1 MARGGPLLTIGTPK
15 GLFLLEGYGPRRR
28 WDLSGPFL
36 EGEEINHAVLDPQSG
51 AVYVAANSPWFG
63 SQVAWT
69 MDLGATWSY
78 ARENPRFSAD
88 RGMTVERL
96 WRIQPGVA
104 SRPGVLFAGAAPAT
118 LFRSDDSGETWRE
131 VRGLG
136 DHPTRGQWFPGAG
149 GLCLHSIVPDPDDPN
164 RMHVAIS
171 AAGTFRTTDDGATW
185 APLNR
190 GVRAEFLP
198 ERYPEVGQCVH
209 KLVMA
214 PTDSS
219 RLYQQTH
226 CGTYRSRDGGEEWEE
241 ITEGLPADFGFPIAV
256 HPRDPQTVYVLPLQR
271 ADNRTPPGGS
281 SVCIGAVT
289 AATHG
294 RRLPAA
300 FRSRMPSWARIARG
314 WRPTISRWRASTSAP
329 TRGRCTSAATRAT
342 RGVSSPTIFRR
353 FPRSP
358 CRREDEVGSQAAP
371 GCRCLAG
378 PCNSPS
384 QRGMI
389 RRS

>member
-271 ADNRTPPGGS
+271 ADNRTPPGGILR
-281 SVCIGAVT
+281 VY
-289 AATHG
+289 
-294 RRLPAA
+294 
-300 FRSRMPSWARIARG
+300 RSRDGGDSWEAL
-314 WRPTISRWRASTSAP
+314 
-329 TRGRCTSAATRAT
+329 TRGLPQQNAFMGAYREGMATDGLAPAGIYFGTNTGKVYFSGNEGDTWRLIADNLPP
-342 RGVSSPTIFRR
+342 VSSISV
-353 FPRSP
+353 SP
-358 CRREDEVGSQAAP
+358 G
-371 GCRCLAG
+371 G
-378 PCNSPS
+378 
-384 QRGMI
+384 
-389 RRS
+389 